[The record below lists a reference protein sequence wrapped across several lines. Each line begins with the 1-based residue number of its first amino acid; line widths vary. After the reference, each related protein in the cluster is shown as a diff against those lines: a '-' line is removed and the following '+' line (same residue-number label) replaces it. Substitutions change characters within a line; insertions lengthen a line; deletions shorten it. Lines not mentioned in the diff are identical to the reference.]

1 MNADLSRY
9 RDLLARYVVI
19 QRRGV
24 ALLAVLLAANIGLQL
39 AGPQLLRR
47 FIDGALRGEARSTL
61 IALAVVFLVLAVITQ
76 IVAVGETYVAE
87 NVGWTATNKLRSD
100 LALHCLRLD
109 MAFHNARTPGELIE
123 RIDGDVSKL
132 GNFFSRFVV
141 HVFGNGLL
149 FAGVL
154 ILLWRI
160 HWLAGA
166 VLTAFGL
173 LSLLVLL
180 RLRRVGAPRWNAARQ
195 ASAELFGFIKERL
208 AGTEDI
214 RANGATEY
222 TMRSLHVLARNLLR
236 RERIAGFFGSLTG
249 STTVLLFALGTVLS
263 LTLGAYLLS
272 VGAISLGTVFLM
284 YTYTELL
291 TRPIEQITR
300 QMQDLQQAAA
310 SIGRVQ
316 ALFDARGSIEEGD
329 ATLPSS
335 GALSVELNGVTFD
348 YFGGRPV
355 LRDVSFVLRRGE
367 TLGLLGRTG
376 SGKTT
381 ITRLLCRLY
390 DPQEGT
396 IRLGD
401 TDVRDIQTA
410 SLRSRVGVVTQD
422 IQLFRASLRD
432 NLTLFDTRI
441 ADAEM
446 IRVLDELELG
456 DWYRALPRGLDTLL
470 DHGSGLSAGEAQLLA
485 FARVFLSDP
494 GLVILDEASSRL
506 DPATER
512 RLDHAVARVL
522 EGRTGIIIAH
532 RLSTVQRVETIM
544 VLENGQVV
552 EFGSRAALAAEPTS
566 RFAGL
571 LRTGLEE
578 PAQNRQKT
586 PVESS

>member
-1 MNADLSRY
+1 MTADLSQY
-9 RDLLARYVVI
+9 RALLARYVVI

-24 ALLAVLLAANIGLQL
+24 AFLAVLLGANIGLQL

-47 FIDGALRGEARSTL
+47 FIDGALRGEARSML

-76 IVAVGETYVAE
+76 VVAVGETYVAE

-149 FAGVL
+149 FIGVL

-180 RLRRVGAPRWNAARQ
+180 RLRTIGAPRWNAARQ
-195 ASAELFGFIKERL
+195 ASAELFGFIEERI

-316 ALFDARGSIEEGD
+316 ALFDARGSITEGD

-335 GALSVELNGVTFD
+335 GALPVELNG
-348 YFGGRPV
+348 G
-355 LRDVSFVLRRGE
+355 DV
-367 TLGLLGRTG
+367 
-376 SGKTT
+376 
-381 ITRLLCRLY
+381 RLLRW
-390 DPQEGT
+390 
-396 IRLGD
+396 
-401 TDVRDIQTA
+401 
-410 SLRSRVGVVTQD
+410 
-422 IQLFRASLRD
+422 RASAR
-432 NLTLFDTRI
+432 RC
-441 ADAEM
+441 
-446 IRVLDELELG
+446 
-456 DWYRALPRGLDTLL
+456 
-470 DHGSGLSAGEAQLLA
+470 QL
-485 FARVFLSDP
+485 
-494 GLVILDEASSRL
+494 
-506 DPATER
+506 
-512 RLDHAVARVL
+512 
-522 EGRTGIIIAH
+522 
-532 RLSTVQRVETIM
+532 
-544 VLENGQVV
+544 
-552 EFGSRAALAAEPTS
+552 RAAS
-566 RFAGL
+566 WRDD
-571 LRTGLEE
+571 R
-578 PAQNRQKT
+578 PAW
-586 PVESS
+586 PHG